1 MNIMV
6 FDVPAEHRG
15 ALSILNDFYDE
26 VKSHHDKN
34 INWIFVVSKPTLP
47 ETENIKVLRFP
58 WVRKVGHIGF
68 YLINL

>member
-6 FDVPAEHRG
+6 FDVPAATVG

-26 VKSHHDKN
+26 VKIHQDKS
-34 INWIFVVSKPTLP
+34 INWIFVLSKPNIE

-58 WVRKVGHIGF
+58 
-68 YLINL
+68 